1 MCVLVLTLLRN
12 HQTVQWIMNAIG
24 KKNKIKKMSTISS
37 KVYFNT
43 FPPKPSSAQK
53 KALYYQKQ
61 FSTGALQLIIAI
73 LYFHP

>member
-1 MCVLVLTLLRN
+1 
-12 HQTVQWIMNAIG
+12 
-24 KKNKIKKMSTISS
+24 MSTISS

-73 LYFHP
+73 LYFHPWVICAEKDACKKSFSESVAVSLTRRCTECT